1 MKKTLAV
8 LAAIAMPAIAL
19 AQKPV
24 TDTETLEIKGII
36 QAIDHTSR
44 EITVKGESGN
54 LETLW
59 VGPDVKRF
67 SELKV
72 GDTVKARYTAG
83 LVYQVRKPGTPAPAP
98 ASDDVKVTR
107 GTGPRP
113 SGSIAQQQ
121 TATVT
126 VKAVD
131 PKVPSI
137 TIVTDDNRVLTFQA
151 KDAKRLEGVKAG
163 DKIDVTY
170 TESVVVTVE

>member
-8 LAAIAMPAIAL
+8 LAAIAIPAIAL

-24 TDTETLEIKGII
+24 TDTESVEIKGTIT
-36 QAIDHTSR
+36 AIDHTSR

-54 LETLW
+54 EETLW

-67 SELKV
+67 AELKV

-83 LVYQVRKPGTPAPAP
+83 LVYSVRKPGAPAPAP
-98 ASDDVKVTR
+98 ASGDVTMNR
-107 GTGPRP
+107 GKGPRP
-113 SGSIAQQQ
+113 SGTIAQQQ

-131 PKVPSI
+131 AKVPSI
-137 TIVTDDNRVLTFQA
+137 TVVTDDNRTLSFKV
-151 KDAKRLEGVKAG
+151 KDPKRLEGVKAG